1 MPFISESLP
10 YLDNLATGLA
20 GGTVASLIARLKTRR
35 REGESDE
42 EYRARVRNNVSTGL
56 FGGAAVG
63 ASLPELYNLG
73 KGLLPQEEGMISSG
87 AKKLVGGITHAATTA
102 PGLGFVGG
110 TAAHNFFGNRLREG
124 KLKGVVE
131 QLDNKATQLTQ
142 LLAAQAQPGQR
153 RAGPQIQSIRD
164 QIDKVQKE
172 TASLESKKLDLQKR
186 IPVFGAKGQ
195 KWHAGSTIRG
205 GLPGLVTGIILN
217 EALE

>member
-20 GGTVASLIARLKTRR
+20 GGTVASLIARLKTKR

-73 KGLLPQEEGMISSG
+73 QRFLPQEEGAVSSG
-87 AKKLVGGITHAATTA
+87 IKKTIGGIAHAATTA
-102 PGLGFVGG
+102 PGLGFVSG
-110 TAAHNFFGNRLREG
+110 TAAHNLMGNKWREG

-142 LLAAQAQPGQR
+142 LLAAQAQPGTQ
-153 RAGPQIQSIRD
+153 AQSIQD
-164 QIDKVQKE
+164 QIDKVTRQTK
-172 TASLESKKLDLQKR
+172 SLEAQKMDLQKK
-186 IPVFGAKGQ
+186 IPVFGARGQ
-195 KWHAGSTIRG
+195 KWHAGSATRG
-205 GLPGLVTGIILN
+205 GLPGLVIGTILN